1 MRSRKPWYRKQTD
14 AWYVT
19 IDGTQHCLATGKKN
33 KKEADLEFHRLMT
46 ERGILPKS
54 LKRCSVKTI
63 IDLFLEWSK
72 THHEPETAK
81 LHCAFLTDFS
91 SFSDYSSLT
100 TDHILPLHVTRWVDA
115 RPTWKS
121 KRAAIASV
129 KRLFSWAE
137 QEGLLKENHLRRIK
151 LPANKSRM
159 VTLTEKERHEVLN
172 AIKDKA
178 FKRFV
183 IALQNTGCRP
193 SEIARVTASDVH
205 LDKGIWI
212 LHKHKTGKH
221 TGKPRVIYLND
232 EMMKLS
238 TELVAEHPTGPLF
251 TTMKRVRVNGVL
263 QERGFSKNGIRC
275 RFRELRKKL
284 PHLQQLIAYA
294 YRHSFATDALEKG
307 VGVAQVAELLGHQ
320 SLDMLTKHYCH
331 LNQRIEHLR
340 QAANSATA

>member
-1 MRSRKPWYRKQTD
+1 MRPRKPWYRKQNNS
-14 AWYVT
+14 WYVE
-19 IDGTQHCLATGKKN
+19 IDGSQHLLARGKKN
-33 KKEADLEFHRLMT
+33 KQEAEDEYHRLMT
-46 ERGILPKS
+46 ERGVIPRNKRDCT
-54 LKRCSVKTI
+54 LKAITEI
-63 IDLFLEWSK
+63 YLAWSK
-72 THHEPETAK
+72 NHHEAETAK
-81 LHCAFLTDFS
+81 LYKAFLADFAD
-91 SFSDYSSLT
+91 FNAFGSLPAIS
-100 TDHILPLHVTRWVDA
+100 ILPLHVTRWVDA

-137 QEGLLKENHLRRIK
+137 QEGLLKENRLRRIK

-159 VTLTEKERHEVLN
+159 GTLSEKERCEVLD

-183 IALQNTGCRP
+183 IALANTGCRP
-193 SEIARVTASDVH
+193 SEIARVTASDVY

-251 TTMKRVRVNGVL
+251 TTMKRVRVNGEL